1 MESTVCG
8 EKRLLRWV
16 TWKMVFL
23 HLGGKLKGW
32 RVEGRLGP
40 ALVGWVKG
48 SVALEENVGTSGELK
63 GARRKGWNGE
73 EGGSGRRCTS
83 LSLLSTI
90 RSEGA
95 GLPCLPCVQFATV
108 HCRAEISWYKETVP
122 CRHVAI
128 CHSTLISSLD
138 NDQHCIRSVTKE
150 ARTCSQIFPSLAPSR
165 K

>member
-1 MESTVCG
+1 MEDGLSSPWR
-8 EKRLLRWV
+8 KD
-16 TWKMVFL
+16 
-23 HLGGKLKGW
+23 GGMAS
-32 RVEGRLGP
+32 GP

-48 SVALEENVGTSGELK
+48 SVALEENVVTSGELE

-83 LSLLSTI
+83 VSLLSTI
-90 RSEGA
+90 HIRGSG
-95 GLPCLPCVQFATV
+95 PCLQFATV
-108 HCRAEISWYKETVP
+108 HCRVGISWYKETVL

-138 NDQHCIRSVTKE
+138 NDHHCIRSVTKE
-150 ARTCSQIFPSLAPSR
+150 ARTCSQIFPSLALSR

>member
-1 MESTVCG
+1 MG
-8 EKRLLRWV
+8 
-16 TWKMVFL
+16 
-23 HLGGKLKGW
+23 HLEDGLSSPWRKDGGMAS
-32 RVEGRLGP
+32 GP

-48 SVALEENVGTSGELK
+48 SVALEENVVTSGELE

-73 EGGSGRRCTS
+73 EGGTGRRCTS

-95 GLPCLPCVQFATV
+95 GLPCLQFATV
-108 HCRAEISWYKETVP
+108 HCHAGISWYKETVP

-138 NDQHCIRSVTKE
+138 NDQHCIRAVTKE
-150 ARTCSQIFPSLAPSR
+150 ARTCSQIFPSLALSR